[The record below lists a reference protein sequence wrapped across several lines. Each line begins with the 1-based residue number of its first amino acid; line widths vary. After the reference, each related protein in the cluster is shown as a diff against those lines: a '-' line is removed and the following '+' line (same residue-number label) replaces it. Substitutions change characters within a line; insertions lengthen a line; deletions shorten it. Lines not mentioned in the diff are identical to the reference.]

1 MMLPWIMD
9 RPFAPTSKAVR
20 HLDDGSTRLN
30 LGWIARR
37 S

>member
-20 HLDDGSTRLN
+20 HLDDGSTRLDST
-30 LGWIARR
+30 LAG
-37 S
+37 